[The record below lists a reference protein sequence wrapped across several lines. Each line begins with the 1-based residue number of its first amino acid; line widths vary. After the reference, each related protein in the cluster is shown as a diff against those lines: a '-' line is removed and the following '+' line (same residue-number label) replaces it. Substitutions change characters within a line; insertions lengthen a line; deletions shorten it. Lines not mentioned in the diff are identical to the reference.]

1 MYEIKVFPDKA
12 LGPIRDLH
20 GVGGGP
26 VTNHFVYDA
35 TEDFRV
41 AGIPFCRT
49 HDIEYPFGL
58 GEFVDIHCIFKDFNK
73 DENDPASYNF
83 TFTDEYLKAIQNP
96 GAQTFYRDRVVGKK
110 LEESLLRFRSGPAA
124 GGVLDDYNEDRITYE
139 QAEGEMKLLQQLEF
153 PANGVAP
160 HLKDLAGLK
169 DSKAAYALAVD
180 ADQKGDYAQAM
191 AGYANVSSI
200 DRHYK
205 EAEEKAETMAKQYK
219 EDILAQAGNPQ
230 NEQDYARAIK
240 ILTAAQK
247 ILPKDQDFSDTLV
260 TLKQGYSA
268 AVKQQVVAVAKDYIS
283 KGYYKQVIDMVG
295 KALTYSS
302 NDLELQTLLT
312 TATNNYEDFAKD
324 QVEIYLGNRDYAGAM
339 ALLERVKRDLP
350 DDAVI
355 GQLYETTKSQADLYR

>member
-1 MYEIKVFPDKA
+1 M
-12 LGPIRDLH
+12 
-20 GVGGGP
+20 
-26 VTNHFVYDA
+26 
-35 TEDFRV
+35 
-41 AGIPFCRT
+41 RT
-49 HDIEYPFGL
+49 CKECGTPL
-58 GEFVDIHCIFKDFNK
+58 K
-73 DENDPASYNF
+73 DEALYCFVCGAPRAGRRDDPD
-83 TFTDEYLKAIQNP
+83 DEERHKVYQRQQQRLETRRRHTAAKAVLILGALAAVGIFAYSRYSPALRTLRLVRQADIS

-205 EAEEKAETMAKQYK
+205 EAEEKAESMAKQYK